1 MIDLDLTDLLLGL
14 VSVLL
19 AVSTFF
25 NNRRKDTRKEGAQEA
40 TFHADLRY
48 IKELLQ
54 DVRSDMKELT
64 KSIDQHAE
72 RIATCEAQLVSAF
85 KSINRIEKQLNIQ
98 REE

>member
-1 MIDLDLTDLLLGL
+1 MIDFDITDLLLGV
-14 VSVLL
+14 VSVVL
-19 AVSTFF
+19 AWSTFV
-25 NNRRKDTRKEGAQEA
+25 NARRKDSRSAGAQEA
-40 TFHADLRY
+40 TFHADLKY

-54 DVRSDMKELT
+54 DVRSEMKELT

-85 KSINRIEKQLNIQ
+85 KSIQRIEQQLNIH

>member
-1 MIDLDLTDLLLGL
+1 MINFDVTDLLLGV

-19 AVSTFF
+19 AWSTFA
-25 NNRRKDTRKEGAQEA
+25 NNRRKDSKNAGAQEA
-40 TFHADLRY
+40 TFHADIKY

-54 DVRSDMKELT
+54 DVRSEMKELT

-72 RIATCEAQLVSAF
+72 RITKCEAQLVSAF
-85 KSINRIEKQLNIQ
+85 ASIKRIEQQMNIH

>member
-1 MIDLDLTDLLLGL
+1 MINFDVTDLLLGV

-19 AVSTFF
+19 AWSTFA
-25 NNRRKDTRKEGAQEA
+25 NNRRKDSKNAGAQEA
-40 TFHADLRY
+40 TFHADIKY

-54 DVRSDMKELT
+54 DVRSEMKELT

-72 RIATCEAQLVSAF
+72 RIAKCEAQLVSAF
-85 KSINRIEKQLNIQ
+85 SSIKRIEQQMNIH

>member
-1 MIDLDLTDLLLGL
+1 MNFDITDLLLGV
-14 VSVLL
+14 VSVVL
-19 AVSTFF
+19 AWSTFV
-25 NNRRKDTRKEGAQEA
+25 NARKKDNKSEGAQEA
-40 TFHADLRY
+40 TFHADLKY

-85 KSINRIEKQLNIQ
+85 KSIQRIEKQLNIHK
-98 REE
+98 EE

>member
-1 MIDLDLTDLLLGL
+1 MIDFDLTDLLLGV

-19 AVSTFF
+19 TVSTIY
-25 NNRRKDTRKEGAQEA
+25 NNRKKDTRKEGAQEA
-40 TFHADLRY
+40 TFQADLRY

-54 DVRSDMKELT
+54 DVRSEMKELT

-72 RIATCEAQLVSAF
+72 RIATCEAQIISAF
-85 KSINRIEKQLNIQ
+85 KSIQRIETQLNI

>member
-1 MIDLDLTDLLLGL
+1 MFDLTDLLLGI
-14 VSVLL
+14 VSVVL
-19 AVSTFF
+19 AWSTFT
-25 NNRRKDTRKEGAQEA
+25 NARRKDSKSAGAQEA
-40 TFHADLRY
+40 TVHAELKY

-72 RIATCEAQLVSAF
+72 RIATCEAQLQSAF
-85 KSINRIEKQLNIQ
+85 KSIQRIETRLNIQ

>member
-1 MIDLDLTDLLLGL
+1 MNLDLTDLLLGV

-19 AVSTFF
+19 AVSTFY
-25 NNRRKDTRKEGAQEA
+25 NNRKKDSKKEGAQEA

-72 RIATCEAQLVSAF
+72 RITTCEAQIISIF
-85 KSINRIEKQLNIQ
+85 KSIQRIEKQLNIHK
-98 REE
+98 EE

>member
-1 MIDLDLTDLLLGL
+1 MFDLTDLLLGV

-19 AVSTFF
+19 AVSTFI
-25 NNRRKDTRKEGAQEA
+25 NNRKKDSKKEGAEEA
-40 TFHADLRY
+40 TFHADIRY

-54 DVRSDMKELT
+54 DVRSEMKELT

-85 KSINRIEKQLNIQ
+85 KSIQRIEKQLNLQ
-98 REE
+98 QGE

>member
-1 MIDLDLTDLLLGL
+1 MFDLTDLLLGV
-14 VSVLL
+14 VSVVL
-19 AVSTFF
+19 AWSTFT
-25 NNRRKDTRKEGAQEA
+25 NARRKDSKNAGAQEA
-40 TFHADLRY
+40 TFHADIKY

-72 RIATCEAQLVSAF
+72 RIATCEANIVSAF
-85 KSINRIEKQLNIQ
+85 KSIQRIEKQLNIQ

>member
-1 MIDLDLTDLLLGL
+1 MIDFDLTDLLLGV
-14 VSVLL
+14 VSVFL
-19 AVSTFF
+19 AVSTFA
-25 NNRRKDTRKEGAQEA
+25 NNRRKDCRNAGAQEA
-40 TFHADLRY
+40 TFHADLKY

-54 DVRSDMKELT
+54 DVRSEMKELT

-85 KSINRIEKQLNIQ
+85 KSIQRIENTLNIK

>member
-1 MIDLDLTDLLLGL
+1 MSNFDFTDLLLGI
-14 VSVLL
+14 VSVFL
-19 AVSTFF
+19 AYSTFV
-25 NNRRKDTRKEGAQEA
+25 NNRRKDNRSAGAQEA
-40 TFHADLRY
+40 TVQSELKY

-72 RIATCEAQLVSAF
+72 RIATCEAQIISAF
-85 KSINRIEKQLNIQ
+85 KSIQRIETQLNI

>member
-1 MIDLDLTDLLLGL
+1 MFDLTDLLLGV

-19 AVSTFF
+19 AVSTFI
-25 NNRRKDTRKEGAQEA
+25 NTRKKDSKKEGAEQA

-54 DVRSDMKELT
+54 DVRSEMKELT

-85 KSINRIEKQLNIQ
+85 KSIQRIENRLNIQ

>member
-1 MIDLDLTDLLLGL
+1 MSNFDLTDLLLGI
-14 VSVLL
+14 VSVFL
-19 AVSTFF
+19 AYSTFV
-25 NNRRKDTRKEGAQEA
+25 NNRRKDNRNAGAQEA
-40 TFHADLRY
+40 TVQSELKY

-72 RIATCEAQLVSAF
+72 RIATCEAQIISAF
-85 KSINRIEKQLNIQ
+85 KSIQRIETQLNI

>member
-1 MIDLDLTDLLLGL
+1 MIDFDITDMLLGV
-14 VSVLL
+14 VSVVL
-19 AVSTFF
+19 AWSTF
-25 NNRRKDTRKEGAQEA
+25 NNARRKDNRTAGAQEA
-40 TFHADLRY
+40 TVQSELKY

-72 RIATCEAQLVSAF
+72 RITKCETQISSVF
-85 KSINRIEKQLNIQ
+85 KSIHRIETQLNIQ

>member
-1 MIDLDLTDLLLGL
+1 MNFDTTDLLLGI
-14 VSVLL
+14 VSVML
-19 AVSTFF
+19 AWSTFV
-25 NNRRKDTRKEGAQEA
+25 NARKKDNKHEGAQEA
-40 TFHADLRY
+40 TFHADLKY

-85 KSINRIEKQLNIQ
+85 KSIQRIEKQLNIHK
-98 REE
+98 EE